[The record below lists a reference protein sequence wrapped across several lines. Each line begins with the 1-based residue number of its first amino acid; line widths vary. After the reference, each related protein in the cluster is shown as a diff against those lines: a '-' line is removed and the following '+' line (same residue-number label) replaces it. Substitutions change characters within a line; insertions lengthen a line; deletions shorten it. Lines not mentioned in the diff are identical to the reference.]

1 MSITED
7 IINQEVVALVEEVI
21 GCCFEITG
29 DNATGEHWRIMTLG
43 EISGIVDMAKA
54 MKEVLRK

>member
-7 IINQEVVALVEEVI
+7 IINQELVVLVEEII
-21 GCCFEITG
+21 GCCFE
-29 DNATGEHWRIMTLG
+29 ATGGKATDEHWRSMTLG
-43 EISGIVDMAKA
+43 EISGIVDMARA